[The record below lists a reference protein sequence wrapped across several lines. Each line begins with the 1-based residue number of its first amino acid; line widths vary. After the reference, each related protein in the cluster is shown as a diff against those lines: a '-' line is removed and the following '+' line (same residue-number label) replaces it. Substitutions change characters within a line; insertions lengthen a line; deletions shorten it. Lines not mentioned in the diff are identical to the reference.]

1 MIGAQRPA
9 ARPAHRPAA
18 RPAFEHGYALIVGV
32 GQDLPSTVNDAT
44 ALAALLQDP
53 ARAAYPEDNVT
64 LLTEGAA
71 TRDGILDA
79 FSALR
84 KKTLA
89 DPEAT
94 AIVYL
99 SGHGARVGP
108 SEDRARHWFLPYGH
122 DPARLSETCLS
133 DQEVSGAVAGLCP
146 KKLLVLFDCCHAAG
160 IPLPKSEAAFAE
172 PALPS
177 AALDELSR
185 GEGRVVLSSCRPEER
200 SFAAKP
206 YSLFTGCLL
215 EALEG
220 RAPSHLGFARVL
232 EVASYVIREVPLR
245 HPRQHPFLNR
255 AENLTESFALCRVP
269 APAPAAASSAP
280 YPEWRRKAARMK
292 ISSYSTAYEIRL
304 KKLEKLRLAHAIT
317 ADAALRFQY
326 EHQIQAVEAEVRAD
340 EAALEE
346 LYSELGEG

>member
-1 MIGAQRPA
+1 
-9 ARPAHRPAA
+9 
-18 RPAFEHGYALIVGV
+18 LIVGV

-44 ALAALLQDP
+44 ALAALLRDP
-53 ARAAYPEDNVT
+53 ARAAYPEENVT
-64 LLTEGAA
+64 LLTEAA
-71 TRDGILDA
+71 AARDDILAA

-94 AIVYL
+94 AIVFL
-99 SGHGARVGP
+99 SGHGARIGP
-108 SEDRARHWFLPYGH
+108 SEDRARYYFLPHGH
-122 DPARLSETCLS
+122 DPARLDETCLS
-133 DQEVSGAVAGLCP
+133 DREVSSAIAGLCP

-160 IPLPKSEAAFAE
+160 IPLAKAEATFAA
-172 PALPS
+172 PALPA

-200 SFAAKP
+200 SFAASP
-206 YSLFTGCLL
+206 YSLFTACLL

-255 AENLTESFALCRVP
+255 VESLTESFALCRVP
-269 APAPAAASSAP
+269 AAAPKNDAKSAAV
-280 YPEWRRKAARMK
+280 PEWKRKAARLK
-292 ISSYSTAYEIRL
+292 INSYSSAYELRL
-304 KKLEKLRLAHAIT
+304 RKLEKLRLAHAIT

-326 EHQIQAVEAEVRAD
+326 EHQIEAAEAEVRSD
-340 EAALEE
+340 ERTLEAL
-346 LYSELGEG
+346 YAELG